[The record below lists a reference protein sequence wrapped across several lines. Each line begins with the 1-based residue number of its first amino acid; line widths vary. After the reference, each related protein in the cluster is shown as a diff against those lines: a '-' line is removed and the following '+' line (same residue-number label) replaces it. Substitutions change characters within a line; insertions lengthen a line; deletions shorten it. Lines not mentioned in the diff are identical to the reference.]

1 MVGSVRKHLS
11 TKHKKKEPGNEETW
25 SVIDREDE
33 VDKLD
38 SDDLNPDGDE
48 VNSKLWQNALSWGDC

>member
-33 VDKLD
+33 VDELD

-48 VNSKLWQNALSWGDC
+48 VNLKL